1 MFRPISFH
9 QTRHNIY
16 FSKFLR
22 FPKKGQKSV
31 LKYDLTLL
39 EMILYSFTVI
49 FTSFFQSNIELW
61 IHFFSVDKI
70 SCKCEGNVFQ
80 KKRLIVT
87 KKKSFFILQ
96 KSFSDQK
103 TSSPTKHRSWWCKN
117 FCEHIKTC
125 PSKTL
130 FYLWDKMTKAFFQL
144 IEKFSFFFNGWWNVH
159 PWNRFHGWTLHW
171 RFTKEESVAW
181 TYTTKESFPL
191 SSEIHDNTIY
201 GIDFRTLF
209 ISE

>member
-1 MFRPISFH
+1 
-9 QTRHNIY
+9 
-16 FSKFLR
+16 
-22 FPKKGQKSV
+22 
-31 LKYDLTLL
+31 
-39 EMILYSFTVI
+39 MILYSFTVI

-103 TSSPTKHRSWWCKN
+103 TSSPTKHLSWWCKN

-144 IEKFSFFFNGWWNVH
+144 MEKFSFFLTVGETFTRGIDSTDEHFTEGSLKKSRWLERTLQRSLFHYLQNFIQYNIRH
-159 PWNRFHGWTLHW
+159 RFSHTFYL
-171 RFTKEESVAW
+171 RIKCTQSVKNYSQKTW
-181 TYTTKESFPL
+181 QFSTYSTGSW
-191 SSEIHDNTIY
+191 Y
-201 GIDFRTLF
+201 GIVE
-209 ISE
+209 IS

>member
-1 MFRPISFH
+1 MSINRESVSTNFISPNKTQYIFFEISSFSQERSKKCSKIRLDFAGNDFVFFH
-9 QTRHNIY
+9 CHFHVL
-16 FSKFLR
+16 FSK
-22 FPKKGQKSV
+22 QHWV
-31 LKYDLTLL
+31 VNT
-39 EMILYSFTVI
+39 
-49 FTSFFQSNIELW
+49 
-61 IHFFSVDKI
+61 FFSVDKI

-144 IEKFSFFFNGWWNVH
+144 IEKFSFFLTVGETFI
-159 PWNRFHGWTLHW
+159 R
-171 RFTKEESVAW
+171 
-181 TYTTKESFPL
+181 
-191 SSEIHDNTIY
+191 
-201 GIDFRTLF
+201 GIDSTDEHFTEGSLKKSRWLERTLQRSLF
-209 ISE
+209 HYLQNFMTVQYTA

>member
-144 IEKFSFFFNGWWNVH
+144 IEKFSFFLTVGETFI
-159 PWNRFHGWTLHW
+159 R
-171 RFTKEESVAW
+171 
-181 TYTTKESFPL
+181 
-191 SSEIHDNTIY
+191 
-201 GIDFRTLF
+201 GIDSTDEHFTEGSLKKSRWLERTLQRSLF
-209 ISE
+209 HYLQNFMTVQYTA